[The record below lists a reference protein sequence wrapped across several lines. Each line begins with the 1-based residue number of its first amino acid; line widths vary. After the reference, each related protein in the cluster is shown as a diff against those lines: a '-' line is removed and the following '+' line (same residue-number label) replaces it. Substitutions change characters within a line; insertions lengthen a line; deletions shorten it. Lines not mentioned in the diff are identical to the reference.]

1 MVTVVFSVNGKV
13 RGKKEMQPDL
23 SDKTLEQEALDDPN
37 VIKHILGKEVVKII
51 VVKNKMVNIVVK

>member
-1 MVTVVFSVNGKV
+1 
-13 RGKKEMQPDL
+13 MQPDL